1 MSLAISARA
10 ADLLHGAL
18 DTAEDKTGWVRPIRF
33 TPDQLRALGSVRAWH
48 PGLFRSMS
56 ACTSGVTLEFTTDAT
71 RVSIE
76 LRMDPFSK
84 GAQAVLDD
92 VARHEGGPEGPLD
105 GVSVD
110 IDGRHLPLMVPDEKN
125 LVEFALDDPAAA
137 PEPGLVRI
145 PLPGMGEPHHVRV
158 WLPCLTSCSVRE
170 VRADGTYLE
179 PVAARG
185 QLLVLGDSIAQGFVA
200 CDPGRSWT
208 ARLAAHLD
216 LDLVNQGVGGQV
228 FQPGSLAGLAGAAR
242 PEAIV
247 VEYGENYRYEPCQ
260 ASRVGREILAYLY
273 EVAEAWPDVP
283 TWVLTPL
290 PHSEGVYPTNPR
302 SCAAE
307 VEGLIAAAVRR
318 YPQMRLVDGAAL
330 LDAEQLPDLLADGSD
345 HPGPEGQRM
354 LAERLSFVVDATAVA
369 PEQRRT
375 IALAIARRAGD
386 AALPVTEAL
395 RRGLGEVLL
404 ADKGAVV
411 LGIPGGET
419 LVWATARASL
429 RRAMT
434 CLGSRGVVCLCGER
448 RVAREIVRAVGGEP
462 RACHLVSWRGDE
474 APELDASRDIRVLT
488 GAYAGVIRE
497 HYTHPEYLAPGE
509 LEELLEAGAFL
520 GGFED
525 GRIVGFV
532 GEHSDGSMGML
543 EVFEG
548 FRRRGWGRA
557 LAAAKVAGTLA
568 AGNVPWAAVWPDN
581 EASLALER
589 SMGFHVAPADGLW
602 YVS

>member
-1 MSLAISARA
+1 MNLSISARA
-10 ADLLHGAL
+10 ADLLHGAI
-18 DTAEDKTGWVRPIRF
+18 DATAEKNGWVRPQRF

-56 ACTSGVTLEFTTDAT
+56 ACTSGVTLEFATDASC
-71 RVSIE
+71 VSVE
-76 LRMDPFSK
+76 LRMDQPSK

-92 VARHEGGPEGPLD
+92 VRRHAGASDEPLD

-110 IDGRHLPLMVPDEKN
+110 VDGRHLPLMLPDEKN
-125 LVEFALDDPAAA
+125 LVTFALDDPSAA
-137 PEPGLVRI
+137 PEPGLVRL
-145 PLPGMGEPHHVRV
+145 PLPGLGEPHRVRV
-158 WLPCLTSCSVRE
+158 WLPCLSSCAVRE

-179 PVAARG
+179 PVPARG

-200 CDPGRSWT
+200 GDPGRSWT
-208 ARLAAHLD
+208 ARLADHLGLD
-216 LDLVNQGVGGQV
+216 LLNQGVGGQV
-228 FQPGSLAGLAGAAR
+228 FQPGSLSGLAAAAR

-247 VEYGENYRYEPCQ
+247 VEFGENYRYEVCQ

-273 EVAEAWPDVP
+273 EVSEAWPDVP
-283 TWVLTPL
+283 TWVLTPP
-290 PHSEGVYPTNPR
+290 PHSEDVYPTNPR

-307 VEGLIAAAVRR
+307 VEDLIAAAVRR
-318 YPQMRLVDGAAL
+318 HPQMRLVDGAAL
-330 LDAEQLPDLLADGSD
+330 LDAERLPELLADGSD

-354 LAERLSFVVDATAVA
+354 LAERLSFVIDATAVA

-386 AALPVTEAL
+386 VALPVTEAL

-411 LGIPGGET
+411 VGFPGGET
-419 LVWATARASL
+419 LMWASAPAAL
-429 RRAMT
+429 RRALT
-434 CLGSRGVVCLCGER
+434 CIGSRGVACVCGDR
-448 RVAREIVRAVGGEP
+448 RAAREVVRAVGGTA
-462 RACHLVSWRGDE
+462 RACHLVTWRGD
-474 APELDASRDIRVLT
+474 APERDAARDVRVLT
-488 GAYAGVIRE
+488 SAYAGVIRE
-497 HYTHPEYLAPGE
+497 HYSHPEYLAPGE
-509 LEELLEAGAFL
+509 LEELLDAGAFL

-532 GEHSDGSMGML
+532 GEHADGSMGML

-548 FRRRGWGRA
+548 SRRRGWGTE
-557 LAAAKVAGTLA
+557 LAAAKVARTLD

-589 SMGFHVAPADGLW
+589 SMGFEVAPADGLW

>member
-1 MSLAISARA
+1 MNLAISARA

-18 DTAEDKTGWVRPIRF
+18 DTTVEKGGWVRPIRF

-56 ACTSGVTLEFTTDAT
+56 ACTSGVSLEFATDAT

-76 LRMDPFSK
+76 VRVDAPSK

-92 VARHEGGPEGPLD
+92 AVRHGGAPAGPLD

-110 IDGRHLPLMVPDEKN
+110 IDGRRLGTTLPDEKN
-125 LVEFALDDPAAA
+125 LVEFALDDPDAA

-145 PLPGMGEPHHVRV
+145 PLPGMGEPHRVRV
-158 WLPCLTSCSVRE
+158 WLPCLSSCAVRE
-170 VRADGTYLE
+170 VHADGTYLE
-179 PVAARG
+179 PVDARG

-200 CDPGRSWT
+200 GDPGSSWT
-208 ARLAAHLD
+208 ARLADHLGLD
-216 LDLVNQGVGGQV
+216 LLNQGVGGQV
-228 FQPGSLAGLAGAAR
+228 FQPGSLAGLAEAAR

-247 VEYGENYRYEPCQ
+247 VEFGENYRYEPCQ

-273 EVAEAWPDVP
+273 EVSEAWPAVP

-290 PHSEGVYPTNPR
+290 PHAEDVYPTNPR
-302 SCAAE
+302 SCADE

-318 YPQMRLVDGAAL
+318 HPQMRLVDGAAL
-330 LDAEQLPDLLADGSD
+330 LDAERLPELLADGSD

-375 IALAIARRAGD
+375 IALAVAQRAGD
-386 AALPVTEAL
+386 AALPVAEAL
-395 RRGLGEVLL
+395 RRGIGEVLL

-411 LGIPGGET
+411 LGFPNGET
-419 LVWATARASL
+419 LMWASAPTVL
-429 RRAMT
+429 RRALT
-434 CLGSRGVVCLCGER
+434 CIGSRGVACVCGDR
-448 RVAREIVRAVGGEP
+448 RVAREVGRAVGGTA
-462 RACHLVSWRGDE
+462 RACHLVTWRGE
-474 APELDASRDIRVLT
+474 APERDVTRDVRVLT
-488 GAYAGVIRE
+488 PAYAGVIRE
-497 HYTHPEYLAPGE
+497 HYSHPEYLAPGE
-509 LEELLEAGAFL
+509 LEELLEAGAFI

-532 GEHSDGSMGML
+532 GEHADGSMGML

-548 FRRRGWGRA
+548 ARRRGWGTE
-557 LAAAKVAGTLA
+557 LAAAQVTRVLE

-589 SMGFHVAPADGLW
+589 AMGFEVAPADGLW